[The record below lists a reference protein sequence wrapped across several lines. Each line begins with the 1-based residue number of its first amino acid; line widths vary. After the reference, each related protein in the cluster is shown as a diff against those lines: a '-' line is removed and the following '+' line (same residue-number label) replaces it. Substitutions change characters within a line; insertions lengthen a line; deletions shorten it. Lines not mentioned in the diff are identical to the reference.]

1 MVYFKF
7 YFFWSLIKVGIFW
20 GIQNNLRICDS
31 YIIWCCLDIFMA
43 WKFCNF
49 GPGIFLVLFEAQRTF
64 FGFYFCPHSIIPV
77 TWNPEYPLLGA
88 TGILIKMVRT
98 EPEKR
103 GLRPKSEKKI
113 QVFEHWQPDGDF
125 LIAANK

>member
-1 MVYFKF
+1 MIVILFDVVWTF
-7 YFFWSLIKVGIFW
+7 LWLGNSAILAQAFFWFYLKPKG
-20 GIQNNLRICDS
+20 L
-31 YIIWCCLDIFMA
+31 
-43 WKFCNF
+43 
-49 GPGIFLVLFEAQRTF
+49 FLVFIFAPILSSLSLEIQ
-64 FGFYFCPHSIIPV
+64 SD
-77 TWNPEYPLLGA
+77 PLLGA